1 MHFIYKN
8 KCILYIRK
16 ITYLKF
22 DKYKVVELYIEIIYN

>member
-22 DKYKVVELYIEIIYN
+22 DKYKVKLYIEIIYN